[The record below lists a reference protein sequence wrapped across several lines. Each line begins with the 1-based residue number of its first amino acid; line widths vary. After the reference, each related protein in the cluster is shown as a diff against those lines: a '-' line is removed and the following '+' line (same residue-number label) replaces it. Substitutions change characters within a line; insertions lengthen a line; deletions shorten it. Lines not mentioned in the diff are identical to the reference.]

1 MSDVKKKKHITECIQ
16 LLVSLVYVF
25 NPIDIIPDMPAI
37 GWIDDFFVVA
47 LGMINLVQGY
57 TNDTNE
63 KLAKIIK
70 ILKWI
75 IAILGIICIIFILF
89 LGSVIIKIFQ

>member
-1 MSDVKKKKHITECIQ
+1 MSDVKKKKHITEWIQ
-16 LLVSLVYVF
+16 LLFSLVYVF

-57 TNDTNE
+57 TNDMNE

>member
-1 MSDVKKKKHITECIQ
+1 MSDVKKKKHIIEWIQ
-16 LLVSLVYVF
+16 LLVSLIYVF

-37 GWIDDFFVVA
+37 GWVDDFFVVT

-57 TNDTNE
+57 TNETNK

-75 IAILGIICIIFILF
+75 IAILLIICIIFILF

>member
-1 MSDVKKKKHITECIQ
+1 MTDVKKKKHIIEWIQ
-16 LLVSLVYVF
+16 LLVSLIYVF

-37 GWIDDFFVVA
+37 GWVDDFFVVA
-47 LGMINLVQGY
+47 L
-57 TNDTNE
+57 TNE
-63 KLAKIIK
+63 TNKKLAKIIK

>member
-1 MSDVKKKKHITECIQ
+1 MSDVKKKKHIIEWIQ

-37 GWIDDFFVVA
+37 GWVDDFFVVA
-47 LGMINLVQGY
+47 FGMINLVQGY
-57 TNDTNE
+57 TNETN
-63 KLAKIIK
+63 KKVAKIIK

-75 IAILGIICIIFILF
+75 IAIFGIICIIFILF

>member
-1 MSDVKKKKHITECIQ
+1 MSDVKKKKHITEWIQ

-37 GWIDDFFVVA
+37 GWVDDFFVVA
-47 LGMINLVQGY
+47 FGRINLVQGY
-57 TNDTNE
+57 TNDTNK

>member
-1 MSDVKKKKHITECIQ
+1 MSDVKKKKHIIEWIQ
-16 LLVSLVYVF
+16 LLVSLIYVF

-37 GWIDDFFVVA
+37 GWVDDFFVIA

-57 TNDTNE
+57 TNETNK
-63 KLAKIIK
+63 KLAKIMK

-89 LGSVIIKIFQ
+89 LGSVSIKIFQ